1 MIALVFLAT
10 FFDAA
15 VLPTKGL
22 FPSLVFALVVGVG
35 MWRKTNYKSWYMLAW
50 IYITMAVIFYLFGN
64 ILIGE
69 TVVHK
74 LSDWSLVF
82 LVLGTI
88 QLARFQ

>member
-1 MIALVFLAT
+1 MFVLVFLVT
-10 FFDAA
+10 FLDAA
-15 VLPTKGL
+15 ALPTKGL

-35 MWRKTNYKSWYMLAW
+35 MWKKANYKNWYMLALV
-50 IYITMAVIFYLFGN
+50 YITMAALFYLLGN
-64 ILIGE
+64 TLIGE

-82 LVLGTI
+82 LILGTI